1 MVRPEGVLVGV
12 DFIEIERNGQISN
25 ERIVD
30 FKEERSGKTVR
41 IEFQVGDITN
51 FERLNQILENGEKW
65 ASIVCCSAFVLL
77 TDRCQV
83 LNKWRELPKGNG
95 NITLDVLETGTRL
108 PVELH
113 SNASK

>member
-1 MVRPEGVLVGV
+1 M
-12 DFIEIERNGQISN
+12 
-25 ERIVD
+25 D